1 VNLIL
6 KGRGVQLN
14 DQLRGYATEKLT
26 RVQRFF
32 ERIIKMEIELRSE
45 STQSVADRH
54 HADVTVKTP
63 GETLVAHGAGVDL
76 FAAIDQAADKLEIQV
91 KKHKDRLNHHHDHR
105 ARAELAA
112 LEARAAEDDGDL
124 DGGPDIIR
132 FPQQLVKPMAPEEAA
147 LELDMRG
154 LRFLLFTLSDT
165 MRAAVIYRRDDGG
178 LGLIEHQG

>member
-1 VNLIL
+1 MNLIL

-45 STQSVADRH
+45 STRDVNGRH
-54 HADVTVKTP
+54 HADVTVRTP

-91 KKHKDRLNHHHDHR
+91 KKHKERRSDHHHR
-105 ARAELAA
+105 ARAEALAA
-112 LEARAAEDDGDL
+112 EPDEDTADTA
-124 DGGPDIIR
+124 PRIVR
-132 FPQQLVKPMAPEEAA
+132 MPQQLVKPMTGEEAA
-147 LELDMRG
+147 LELDVRG
-154 LRFLLFTLSDT
+154 LRFLVFTQAET
-165 MRAAVIYRRDDGG
+165 MRPAVIYRLDDGG
-178 LGLIEHQG
+178 YGLIEPQG